1 MSVTAADTAAD
12 IADIAAASVMA
23 ASVRKKNIHNAG
35 RGWITIKTI
44 WASAASECNPDTT
57 PAR

>member
-35 RGWITIKTI
+35 RGWIKIKTI
-44 WASAASECNPDTT
+44 WASTARKCNPDTT